1 MSAVQK
7 SLCLW
12 WSLLFCFLGSCGYT
26 AVGADDPAASP
37 DPQQVEIKTAGTR
50 LTYLDGQREQREV
63 QTGERFRVVRRIS
76 GYYVVA
82 DGQRQAIV
90 SLSAVSPV
98 SSSAARDDSPFVITT
113 AEAPVSVKFGRRS
126 EPTTVPAG
134 EVLEVL
140 DKHRLGTTLF
150 VLLRNGRTGEIA
162 ENLVRAVKP
171 EERPPEPKPGRVPGP
186 VSLGCEISVDEQRTV
201 RIEYSYFNSLG
212 ERLGLQPGTR
222 ILSVNGR
229 EIHSAADYDQASAL
243 LGGNL
248 RLLVQRRHMDYP
260 EMIEYRDPRNGP
272 N

>member
-1 MSAVQK
+1 MIAVKK
-7 SLCLW
+7 SVRLG
-12 WSLLFCFLGSCGYT
+12 WSLLFCVLGSCGY
-26 AVGADDPAASP
+26 AALGADDPAAPP
-37 DPQQVEIKTAGTR
+37 DPQQVEVKTAGTR

-63 QTGERFRVVRRIS
+63 QTGERYRVVRRIS

-90 SLSAVSPV
+90 SLSAVVPV
-98 SSSAARDDSPFVITT
+98 SVSTAKDDSPFVITT

-126 EPTTVPAG
+126 EPSTVPAG

-140 DKHRLGTTLF
+140 DRHRLGTTLF

-162 ENLVRAVKP
+162 ENLVRAAKSD
-171 EERPPEPKPGRVPGP
+171 ERPPESKPGRLAGP
-186 VSLGCEISVDEQRTV
+186 VPLGCEISVDDQRTV
-201 RIEYSYFNSLG
+201 RVEYTYFNSLG

-222 ILSVNGR
+222 ILKVNGR
-229 EIHSAADYDQASAL
+229 DIHSAADYDQASTL

-248 RLLVQRRHMDYP
+248 RLLVQRLHMDYP